1 MQNINSGQKFS
12 KTIKY
17 YDPLQSKSWFDRYL
31 ICFQTLLETYRNMS
45 IVLTSIHKDIL
56 QGNMNE

>member
-12 KTIKY
+12 KTTKY

-31 ICFQTLLETYRNMS
+31 ICFQTMLETAKHN
-45 IVLTSIHKDIL
+45 L
-56 QGNMNE
+56 